1 MILNSYVI
9 SLASRS
15 VNRALRIILKNIY
28 PADNCSYLRVYLA
41 FCEFFTPFSMPRGV
55 FRHMDFR
62 TLYCPAS
69 LHAEGFQHLVHAFN
83 ILYDAVLA
91 ADSEADIKRVDEG
104 ELRHA
109 RRHEKLL
116 GRIQLKADVADL
128 FERRIRVAGDAD
140 GRCASV
146 SETAW
151 MPMRMRR
158 M

>member
-1 MILNSYVI
+1 MNLEKIFIPPIIAVI
-9 SLASRS
+9 
-15 VNRALRIILKNIY
+15 
-28 PADNCSYLRVYLA
+28 CA
-41 FCEFFTPFSMPRGV
+41 FISHSANFQHPFSLPRGV

-109 RRHEKLL
+109 R
-116 GRIQLKADVADL
+116 
-128 FERRIRVAGDAD
+128 
-140 GRCASV
+140 
-146 SETAW
+146 
-151 MPMRMRR
+151 
-158 M
+158 

>member
-1 MILNSYVI
+1 
-9 SLASRS
+9 
-15 VNRALRIILKNIY
+15 
-28 PADNCSYLRVYLA
+28 
-41 FCEFFTPFSMPRGV
+41 
-55 FRHMDFR
+55 MDFR

-140 GRCASV
+140 GRCAALPRG
-146 SETAW
+146 THGRHDFARLGYARW
-151 MPMRMRR
+151 R
-158 M
+158 